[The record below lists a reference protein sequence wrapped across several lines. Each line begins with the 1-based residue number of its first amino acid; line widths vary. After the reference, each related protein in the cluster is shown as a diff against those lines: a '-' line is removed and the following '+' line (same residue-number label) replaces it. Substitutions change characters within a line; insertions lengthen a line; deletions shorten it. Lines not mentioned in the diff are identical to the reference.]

1 VWREGRLAGGLYGI
15 ALGRSFFG
23 ESMFTRV
30 TNASKVA
37 LAALVRHV
45 QALAFDLIDCQ
56 VTTGHLMRLGAREI
70 PRERYLEELARS
82 LRGPFRPGR
91 WAFDEDA
98 FAGAFPDTSD
108 TAKIPKRSRGRGR
121 E

>member
-1 VWREGRLAGGLYGI
+1 
-15 ALGRSFFG
+15 
-23 ESMFTRV
+23 MFTRV

-45 QALAFDLIDCQ
+45 QALAFELIDCQ

-70 PRERYLEELARS
+70 PRERYLEELAHS
-82 LRGPFRPGR
+82 LRGRFRPGR
-91 WAFDEDA
+91 WAFDADA
-98 FAGAFPDTSD
+98 FCGASSD
-108 TAKIPKRSRGRGR
+108 PSDKAERPRRSRGRGR

>member
-1 VWREGRLAGGLYGI
+1 
-15 ALGRSFFG
+15 
-23 ESMFTRV
+23 MFTRV

-45 QALAFDLIDCQ
+45 QALAYELIDCQ

-70 PRERYLEELARS
+70 PRERYLEELAHS
-82 LRGPFRPGR
+82 LRGHFRPGP

-98 FAGAFPDTSD
+98 FCGAFSDTSD
-108 TAKIPKRSRGRGR
+108 KAKRPKRSRGCGC